1 MANGILI
8 QQLSNIS
15 NKKSVTDSN
24 GKEWRVEK
32 NVSGFV
38 FTCLNSSRKVR
49 AHLDSSSAI
58 LQITDRTRTPF
69 AIEGKN
75 MVKVILAKDATVS
88 QVSAIISNRA
98 RELNR

>member
-58 LQITDRTRTPF
+58 LQITDRTRMPF

-88 QVSAIISNRA
+88 QVFAIISNRA

>member
-38 FTCLNSSRKVR
+38 FTCLNSSRKVP
-49 AHLDSSSAI
+49 AHWTQAPQSSR
-58 LQITDRTRTPF
+58 LRTAQERHLPSKARTW
-69 AIEGKN
+69 
-75 MVKVILAKDATVS
+75 
-88 QVSAIISNRA
+88 
-98 RELNR
+98 